1 MQRLKTLL
9 KGSLTAEEQQ
19 DRWRNLEENPFAT
32 SVQELSGR
40 SDDSSAHAQG
50 SGTLAVFPS
59 EDQIDESQPHTAE
72 RTKLNEESRVKKTT
86 SVTDVLTADPRD
98 ADNTGQPR
106 GAAAFQA
113 AVSAA
118 QEEAKTQLTAAI
130 ERVRQEE
137 AERHTTELARVRE
150 ELERQHADDLQ
161 RAQAAVV
168 ESFKALTGS
177 VLERV

>member
-1 MQRLKTLL
+1 MRRLKTLL
-9 KGSLTAEEQQ
+9 KGGLTAEEQQ
-19 DRWRNLEENPFAT
+19 DRWRDLEENPFAT

-40 SDDSSAHAQG
+40 GDDSSAHAHG

-59 EDQIDESQPHTAE
+59 EDQIDEVPLHTAE
-72 RTKLNEESRVKKTT
+72 RTKSNEESRVKETT
-86 SVTDVLTADPRD
+86 SVTDVLTADPHD
-98 ADNTGQPR
+98 ADNTGQPT

-118 QEEAKTQLTAAI
+118 HEEAKTQLTAAI

-150 ELERQHADDLQ
+150 ELARQYADDLQ
-161 RAQAAVV
+161 RAQTAVV

>member
-9 KGSLTAEEQQ
+9 KGGLTAEEQQ
-19 DRWRNLEENPFAT
+19 NRWQNLEENPFAT

-40 SDDSSAHAQG
+40 SDDSRTHPHG
-50 SGTLAVFPS
+50 GGTLAVFPS
-59 EDQIDESQPHTAE
+59 EDQIDELQLHTAE
-72 RTKLNEESRVKKTT
+72 RTKLNEESRVKETT
-86 SVTDVLTADPRD
+86 KVTDVLTADPRD
-98 ADNTGQPR
+98 ADNTGQPT

-113 AVSAA
+113 VVSAA

-137 AERHTTELARVRE
+137 AERHTAELARVRE
-150 ELERQHADDLQ
+150 ELERQHADDLE